1 MSSLWSSRISHECW
15 VASEGCRGYVL
26 ASLFMIPG
34 LVFSSMLFYC
44 MALFDYFNFHIDI
57 LRAEAGE

>member
-1 MSSLWSSRISHECW
+1 VCAG
-15 VASEGCRGYVL
+15 VAVHDS
-26 ASLFMIPG
+26 G

-44 MALFDYFNFHIDI
+44 MALFDYFDFHIDT